1 MVELLGERIL
11 RVALVVDS
19 VERSLAVFINAV
31 QSARVKLHPEVTE
44 KLLQFFN
51 WIIFQI
57 LNIIESELPQNTRK

>member
-11 RVALVVDS
+11 RVVLVVDP